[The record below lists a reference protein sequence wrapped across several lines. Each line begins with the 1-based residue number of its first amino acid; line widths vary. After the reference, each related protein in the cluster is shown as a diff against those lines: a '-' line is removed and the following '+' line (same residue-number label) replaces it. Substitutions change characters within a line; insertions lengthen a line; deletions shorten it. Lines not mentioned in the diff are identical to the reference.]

1 MSTIE
6 QRIAALRTILE
17 REGLDGWY
25 INGTDPHQS
34 EYVSERWKS
43 RVWIAGFTGSA
54 GSVLVTKNEALLW
67 VDSRYF
73 IQGAQQIEGTSI
85 TLMKLDTE
93 GFKNPQD
100 WMATE
105 LAEKSRVGIDG
116 STLTVNDKAELQ
128 ESFKQKEIELVVC
141 PDYLDEIWSDRPQ
154 IPATTVVDL
163 PNEIAG
169 FSRIQKLTMT
179 RLAMV
184 QKGCNYTLVSS
195 LDDIAWIT
203 NLRSSDVSVTSPVFL
218 SFLLISTEKAWLFTD
233 PKRFSKDI
241 KKAVSEDFEIL
252 PYEDA
257 KATIEKLLTEEDTL
271 YYDPKKLNL
280 NLYDAIQKAALVE
293 GRDFTTDL
301 KASKNATELE
311 GMRRSHLL
319 DGVALVN
326 FLARLDTQ
334 KGGYD
339 EIEVSTLLRK
349 QRERNKAYIGESFSP
364 ISGWAEHG
372 AMCHYSATE
381 ESKSRI
387 EGDGLLVLDTGGM
400 YEFGLTDITR
410 TILFGKATDEQK
422 RDYTLVLK
430 GNLALASARFPEGT
444 CGYQLDI
451 LARQFLWQQGMT
463 FFHGTGH
470 GLGFRLNVHEGPA
483 VINTRAIDVPLKRG
497 MILSDEPGI
506 YKEGRHGIRIEN
518 IVAVREDIK
527 TEFGQFFSFEVL
539 TICPFERK
547 LIEKALLTDAELS
560 MVNNYHRWVYEE
572 LKDLVDDEAKAYLKQ
587 ATFPL

>member
-1 MSTIE
+1 M
-6 QRIAALRTILE
+6 E

-25 INGTDPHQS
+25 FNGTDPHQS
-34 EYVSERWKS
+34 EYVSQRWRS
-43 RVWIAGFTGSA
+43 RAWISAFTGSA
-54 GSVLVTKNEALLW
+54 GSVLVTKDEVLLW

-73 IQGAQQIEGTSI
+73 IQGAQQIEGKPI
-85 TLMKLDTE
+85 RLMKLDTE
-93 GFKNPQD
+93 GFKNPLP
-100 WMATE
+100 WMASE
-105 LAEKSRVGIDG
+105 LSEKSRVGIDG
-116 STLTVNDKAELQ
+116 STLTVSGKTDMEEA
-128 ESFKQKEIELVVC
+128 FKQRDIALVVC
-141 PDYLDEIWSDRPQ
+141 PDYLDEIWLDRPA

-184 QKGCNYTLVSS
+184 QKGCTYTLVSS

-203 NLRSSDVSVTSPVFL
+203 NLRSSDVSVHSPVFL
-218 SFLLISTEKAWLFTD
+218 SFLLIGVEKAWLFTD
-233 PKRFSKDI
+233 PARFSEEI
-241 KKAVSEDFEIL
+241 RKAMAEEFEIL

-257 KATIEKLLTEEDTL
+257 KATVESILTEDDTL

-280 NLYDAIQKAALVE
+280 NLYEATLQAKHVE

-301 KASKNATELE
+301 KACKNDTELE

-326 FLARLDTQ
+326 FLARLDTE

-349 QRERNKAYIGESFSP
+349 QRERNKACIGESFAP

-381 ESKSRI
+381 ESSSRI

-400 YEFGLTDITR
+400 YEFGLTDVTR
-410 TILFGKATDEQK
+410 TILFGKATEEQK
-422 RDYTLVLK
+422 RDYTLILK
-430 GNLALASARFPEGT
+430 GNLALASIRFPEGT

-451 LARQFLWQQGMT
+451 LARQYLWQHGMT

-497 MILSDEPGI
+497 MIISDEPGL
-506 YKEGRHGIRIEN
+506 YKEGRYGIRIEN

-547 LIEKALLTDAELS
+547 LIDKALLTEAELS
-560 MVNNYHRWVYEE
+560 MVDNYHRWVYEE
-572 LKDLVDDEAKAYLKQ
+572 LKDLVDEEAKAYLKQ
-587 ATFPL
+587 ATLPL

>member
-1 MSTIE
+1 MSSIE
-6 QRIAALRTILE
+6 QRIAALRTILA

-43 RVWIAGFTGSA
+43 RAWIAGFTGSA

-73 IQGAQQIEGTSI
+73 IQGAQQIEGTSLM
-85 TLMKLDTE
+85 LMKLDTE
-93 GFKNPQD
+93 GVKDPQS

-105 LAEKSRVGIDG
+105 LPEKSRVGIDG
-116 STLTVNDKAELQ
+116 STLTVNNKAEM
-128 ESFKQKEIELVVC
+128 EAAFKQRGVELVVC
-141 PDYLDEIWSDRPQ
+141 PDYLDEIWSGRPQ
-154 IPATTVVDL
+154 IPSTTVVDL
-163 PNEIAG
+163 PDEFAG

-184 QKGCNYTLVSS
+184 QKGCTYTLVSS
-195 LDDIAWIT
+195 LDDIAWMT
-203 NLRSSDVSVTSPVFL
+203 NLRSSDVSVHSPVFL
-218 SFLLISTEKAWLFTD
+218 SVMLVSTQKAWLFTD
-233 PKRFSKDI
+233 PKRFSKEI
-241 KKAVSEDFEIL
+241 KKALAEDYEIL

-257 KATIEKLLTEEDTL
+257 KTTIESLLTEEETL

-280 NLYDAIQKAALVE
+280 NLYEATQKAKHVQ
-293 GRDFTTDL
+293 GRDFSTDL
-301 KASKNATELE
+301 KACKNSTELE

-326 FLARLDTQ
+326 FLARLDTE
-334 KGGYD
+334 KGIYD

-349 QRERNKAYIGESFSP
+349 QRERNKSCIGASFAP
-364 ISGWAEHG
+364 ISGWAAHG

-430 GNLALASARFPEGT
+430 GNLALSSVRFPEGT

-451 LARQFLWQQGMT
+451 LARQFLWQHGMT
-463 FFHGTGH
+463 YFHGTGH

-483 VINTRAIDVPLKRG
+483 VINSRAIDVPLKRG

-547 LIEKALLTDAELS
+547 LLSKDLLTEAELT

-572 LKDLVDDEAKAYLKQ
+572 LKDLVDEEAKAYLKQ
-587 ATFPL
+587 ATLPL

>member
-1 MSTIE
+1 MSSIE
-6 QRIAALRTILE
+6 QRIAALRTIMG

-34 EYVSERWKS
+34 EYVSQRWKS
-43 RVWIAGFTGSA
+43 RAWISGFTGSA
-54 GSVLVTKNEALLW
+54 GSVLVTKNEVLLW

-93 GFKNPQD
+93 GIKDPQT

-105 LAEKSRVGIDG
+105 LPEKSRVGIDG
-116 STLTVNDKAELQ
+116 STLTVGGKAEM
-128 ESFKQKEIELVVC
+128 EAAFKQRGVALVVC
-141 PDYLDEIWSDRPQ
+141 PDYLDAIWDDRPQ
-154 IPATTVVDL
+154 IPSTPVVDL
-163 PNEIAG
+163 PNEFAG

-179 RLAMV
+179 RFAMV
-184 QKGCNYTLVSS
+184 QKGCTYTLVSS

-203 NLRSSDVSVTSPVFL
+203 NLRSSDVTVHSPVFL
-218 SFLLISTEKAWLFTD
+218 SFLLVGTQKAWLFTD
-233 PKRFSKDI
+233 PARFGKELGEAI
-241 KKAVSEDFEIL
+241 AEEYEIL

-257 KATIEKLLTEEDTL
+257 KATIESLITEEDTL

-280 NLYDAIQKAALVE
+280 NLFEAIRKAKHVE
-293 GRDFTTDL
+293 GRAFTTDL
-301 KASKNATELE
+301 KACKNTTELE

-326 FLARLDTQ
+326 FLARLDTE
-334 KGGYD
+334 KGIYD

-349 QRERNKAYIGESFSP
+349 QRERNKACIGESFSP
-364 ISGWAEHG
+364 ISGWASHG
-372 AMCHYSATE
+372 AMCHYSATK
-381 ESKSRI
+381 ESSSRV

-410 TILFGKATDEQK
+410 TILFGKATEEQK

-430 GNLALASARFPEGT
+430 GNLALSSVRFPEGT

-463 FFHGTGH
+463 YFHGTGH

-497 MILSDEPGI
+497 MILSDEPGL

-518 IVAVREDIK
+518 ILAVREDIK

-547 LIEKALLTDAELS
+547 LVEKALLTEDELA
-560 MVNNYHRWVYEE
+560 MVNSYHRWVYEE
-572 LKDLVDDEAKAYLKQ
+572 LKDLVDEEAKAYLKQ
-587 ATFPL
+587 ATLPL

>member
-1 MSTIE
+1 MSLIE
-6 QRIAALRTILE
+6 QRIAALRTILG

-34 EYVSERWKS
+34 EYVSNRWKS
-43 RVWIAGFTGSA
+43 RAWISAFTGSA

-93 GFKNPQD
+93 GIKDAQT

-105 LAEKSRVGIDG
+105 LPEKSRVGIDG
-116 STLTVNDKAELQ
+116 STLTVNGKAEMEAAFRQ
-128 ESFKQKEIELVVC
+128 RGIELVVC
-141 PDYLDEIWSDRPQ
+141 PDYLDEIWVDRPH
-154 IPATTVVDL
+154 IPSTAVVDL
-163 PNEIAG
+163 PNEFAG

-179 RLAMV
+179 RYAMV
-184 QKGCNYTLVSS
+184 QKGCTYTLVSS

-203 NLRSSDVSVTSPVFL
+203 NLRSCDVSAHSPVFL
-218 SFLLISTEKAWLFTD
+218 SVMLVGTQKAWLFTD
-233 PKRFSKDI
+233 PARFSQELGEAI
-241 KKAVSEDFEIL
+241 AEEYEIL

-257 KATIEKLLTEEDTL
+257 KATIESLLTEEDTL

-280 NLYDAIQKAALVE
+280 NLFEAVKTAKHVE

-301 KASKNATELE
+301 KACKNETELE

-326 FLARLDTQ
+326 FLARLDTE
-334 KGGYD
+334 KGVYD

-349 QRERNKAYIGESFSP
+349 QRERNSSCIGESFSP
-364 ISGWAEHG
+364 ISGWAAHG
-372 AMCHYSATE
+372 AMCHYSATK
-381 ESKSRI
+381 ESSSRI

-410 TILFGKATDEQK
+410 TILFGEATEEQK

-430 GNLALASARFPEGT
+430 GNLALSSVRFPEGS

-451 LARQFLWQQGMT
+451 LARQFLWQHGMT
-463 FFHGTGH
+463 YFHGTGH

-497 MILSDEPGI
+497 MMLSDEPGL

-518 IVAVREDIK
+518 ILAVREDIK
-527 TEFGQFFSFEVL
+527 TEFGQFLSFEVL

-547 LIEKALLTDAELS
+547 LLSKALLTESELT

-572 LKDLVDDEAKAYLKQ
+572 LKDLVDEEAKAYLKQ
-587 ATFPL
+587 ATLPL